1 MRSIMNNVWSWRFFL
16 LQTYI
21 YDDLKRP
28 YLGLLS
34 DSDVAKLLNYKSKMA
49 DNNIRSNWRP

>member
-1 MRSIMNNVWSWRFFL
+1 MCEVEDFF
-16 LQTYI
+16 YCKRI

-49 DNNIRSNWRP
+49 DNNIRSNRRP

>member
-1 MRSIMNNVWSWRFFL
+1 MCELEDFFYCKRIYDDL
-16 LQTYI
+16 KRI

-49 DNNIRSNWRP
+49 DNNMQH

>member
-1 MRSIMNNVWSWRFFL
+1 M
-16 LQTYI
+16 YI
-21 YDDLKRP
+21 DDLKRP

>member
-1 MRSIMNNVWSWRFFL
+1 MRSIMNNMWSWRFFSVANV
-16 LQTYI
+16 
-21 YDDLKRP
+21 YDDLKHP

-34 DSDVAKLLNYKSKMA
+34 DSDVAKLLNHKSKMA